1 MVAGSRTALLP
12 YARARYFEN
21 HKMMAAC
28 DKLHKLYST
37 TAGPVVWARSVGLEV
52 LNELDTVKA
61 ALMMS
66 AGSERSRPPGRVGWE
81 LAAKGVETFARNVD
95 GARQLGNSL
104 KDLVGAGV
112 RQLLQRR

>member
-1 MVAGSRTALLP
+1 MLS
-12 YARARYFEN
+12 
-21 HKMMAAC
+21 AC

-52 LNELDTVKA
+52 LNELDTIKA

-66 AGSERSRPPGRVGWE
+66 AGSERAKPPGQVGWE

-95 GARQLGNSL
+95 SARGLGSSV
-104 KDLVGAGV
+104 KTLVDAGIK
-112 RQLLQRR
+112 QLLQQR